1 MCTWVCLILVT
12 YVSMYVYIKLQ
23 ACGNSD
29 KDLMPIIN
37 RIEKT
42 SYTPIKTSTRYFFFV
57 GKGRIFFF
65 LRIQGILEIH

>member
-1 MCTWVCLILVT
+1 
-12 YVSMYVYIKLQ
+12 MYVHIKLQ
-23 ACGNSD
+23 ACGKSE

-42 SYTPIKTSTRYFFFV
+42 SYTPIKASIRYFLFV

-65 LRIQGILEIH
+65 YRYKISLKYIKVCVIDLLSI